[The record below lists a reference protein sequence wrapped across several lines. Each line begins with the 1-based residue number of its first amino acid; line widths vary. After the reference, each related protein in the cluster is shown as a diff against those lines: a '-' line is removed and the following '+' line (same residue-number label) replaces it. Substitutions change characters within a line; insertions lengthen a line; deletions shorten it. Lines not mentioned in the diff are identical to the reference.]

1 MVQVLSGLQFGGR
14 RLPFG
19 PIGTSIEGA
28 KLRVAVI
35 AVQQIRRMRGGA
47 QSHLMLGSDGHLYV
61 VKFQNNPQHLRVL
74 ANELFATRLAEAV
87 GLSVPAT
94 EVVEVSEWLVGN
106 TPELYMDTGHQ
117 QERCVAGLQFG
128 SRHVGGLL
136 PGQVVDYLPEE
147 QLAEVRNLTE
157 FAGMLVLDKWTC
169 NSNGRQAVFHRK
181 PREKRYAAT
190 FVDQGYCFH
199 AGEWSFPDA
208 PLRGVY
214 GRNRVYADVTG
225 WASFEPWL
233 SRVERLDADAVW
245 QIAETVPPN
254 WYGGDLREM
263 ERLTVTLLSRRE
275 RVRDLIVQFRE
286 SSRMPFP
293 KWIGTEGGEG
303 KGQFREQKKL
313 ENEGS

>member
-1 MVQVLSGLQFGGR
+1 M
-14 RLPFG
+14 
-19 PIGTSIEGA
+19 
-28 KLRVAVI
+28 AVT

-94 EVVEVSEWLVGN
+94 EVVEVSEWLIGN
-106 TPELYMDTGHQ
+106 TPELYMDTGRQ
-117 QERCVAGLQFG
+117 QERCATGLQFG
-128 SRHVGGLL
+128 SRYVGGLM

-157 FAGMLVLDKWTC
+157 FAGMLALDKWTC

-181 PREKRYAAT
+181 PREKRYAAN

-214 GRNRVYADVTG
+214 GRNRVYADVAG
-225 WASFEPWL
+225 WASFGPWL
-233 SRVERLDADAVW
+233 NRIENLEPDTVW
-245 QIAETVPPN
+245 QIAETVPPI

-263 ERLTVTLLSRRE
+263 KRLTATLLARRE
-275 RVRDLIVQFRE
+275 RVRDLIVQFRD
-286 SSRMPFP
+286 SMRRPFP
-293 KWIGTEGGEG
+293 KWVGMESGSGQ
-303 KGQFREQKKL
+303 GQFREQKKI
-313 ENEGS
+313 ENEEGFTAG